1 MLMYCPGGYVIN
13 KDTNNFV
20 WISAETRVD
29 SKGIIF
35 FQETYEN
42 QVQLNYQIIM
52 DRMNEMLK
60 QYIPG
65 PLPNTW
71 MTLDMKTPVTAAT
84 YNYQGAYY
92 AVMIRGLWMVQNDF
106 MGGPFV
112 INTVLDEEHNRI
124 IYMMA
129 YVYAPD
135 GKKRNMLRQVEN
147 ILYTVDFSYDKEESK
162 NETASA
168 SGK

>member
-1 MLMYCPGGYVIN
+1 
-13 KDTNNFV
+13 
-20 WISAETRVD
+20 
-29 SKGIIF
+29 
-35 FQETYEN
+35 
-42 QVQLNYQIIM
+42 
-52 DRMNEMLK
+52 
-60 QYIPG
+60 
-65 PLPNTW
+65 
-71 MTLDMKTPVTAAT
+71 
-84 YNYQGAYY
+84 
-92 AVMIRGLWMVQNDF
+92 MVQNDF